1 MRVIYLG
8 SNKAKELPSVEAPM
22 MQDYHDPIHF
32 DMQKQVFIDH
42 INGLTTFEVA
52 EELAKDWRE
61 GFIYE
66 LETHFLFKTI
76 IAKP

>member
-22 MQDYHDPIHF
+22 MQDHHDPLHF

-42 INGLTTFEVA
+42 INGLTTFDVA
-52 EELAKDWRE
+52 EELAKEWRE

-66 LETHFLFKTI
+66 FEADFLFKTI